1 METGKRISQIS
12 PLNLAFVGD
21 AVQEAYIKSVLVA
34 EEDGSSFLLQK
45 RSVAYLCCEA
55 QAYAA
60 QKLLEEL
67 TQEEADVFRRARNA
81 KVNTVPKHASV
92 ADYHMAT
99 AIEAVIGFAYLKGD
113 RERALQICAR
123 MREVCDQR

>member
-1 METGKRISQIS
+1 MDTEKRITQIS

-21 AVQEAYIKSVLVA
+21 AVQEAFIKSSLA
-34 EEDGSSFLLQK
+34 MEEDVSSFVLQK

-60 QKLLEEL
+60 QQLQEEL
-67 TQEEADVFRRARNA
+67 TEEEADVFRRARNA

-99 AIEAVIGFAYLKGD
+99 AIEAVIGYAYLKGD
-113 RERALQICAR
+113 KERAMQICRR
-123 MREVCDQR
+123 MREICDQK